1 MSTLVLVVKKVH
13 MALFVLKNSQHRLT
27 VGRGPSWLLHVSC
40 QLSHQS
46 QCFQLGK
53 QRHPNPVQQFQ
64 CPLLLWEER
73 ASQRHGLGYIP
84 HHATT
89 SFACTH
95 EIVYG
100 APSDVAGDA
109 RQLDIIAI
117 CADCQMINV

>member
-13 MALFVLKNSQHRLT
+13 MALFALKN
-27 VGRGPSWLLHVSC
+27 WLLHVSC

-73 ASQRHGLGYIP
+73 GVTKTCHHMPPRHLRAP
-84 HHATT
+84 H
-89 SFACTH
+89 H

-117 CADCQMINV
+117 CADCQMIV